1 MDGLIMRRL
10 LLVGLAVFMAVSS
23 GAAKAQQEI
32 KIGVGFGISFLPM
45 YIVDEFKLIEKHGK
59 SNGLDLKTSYH
70 RFSGSGPMQDAIISG
85 AIDMGPLGIS
95 AILTVRE
102 KARGMPQEMLAIS
115 GVTTLPL
122 VLITNQSNVKK
133 LADFKSNDRI
143 SMPSIVSPQMYLL
156 QMQAEKEFGSGQHDR
171 MKPQVISLPHPES
184 LSALVS
190 GSTEV
195 TAYFSPPP
203 FTQAALKSSKVSR
216 VLSSTDIIG
225 KASFIIMGAG
235 KKFVDANPKIPEA
248 VAKAVEE
255 AAALIKNDP
264 KQAAEIYLKREPSK
278 MLDQAQMEAI
288 LKEYTDDFGSS
299 VHGVQAY
306 ADFMGRLG
314 QLKTP
319 PKSWKEIV
327 TPSIAQTKSD

>member
-1 MDGLIMRRL
+1 MRWCNVKVL
-10 LLVGLAVFMAVSS
+10 GVAALAAFCTIANP
-23 GAAKAQQEI
+23 ARAQQEI
-32 KIGVGFGISFLPM
+32 KIGIGFGISFLPM
-45 YIVDEFKLIEKHGK
+45 YLVDELKLIEKHGK
-59 SNGLDLKTSYH
+59 AAGLDLKTSYH

-85 AIDMGPLGIS
+85 AIDMGPLGVS

-122 VLITNQSNVKK
+122 VLITNQPNVKK
-133 LADFKSNDRI
+133 LADFKPTDRI

-156 QMQAEKEFGSGQHDR
+156 QMQAEKEFGAGQHDR
-171 MKPQVISLPHPES
+171 MKPQVIALPHPES
-184 LSALVS
+184 VSALVS

-203 FTQAALKSSKVSR
+203 FTQAALKSGKVSR
-216 VLSSTDIIG
+216 VLSSTDVIG

-235 KKFVDANPKIPEA
+235 KKFVDANPKIPDA

-288 LKEYTDDFGSS
+288 LKEYADDFGSS

-314 QLKTP
+314 QLKAP

-327 TPSIAQTKSD
+327 TPSIANTKSD